1 MALEE
6 KFNQNKED
14 LKQVQDVMLRTKT
27 DIAQQVSDLRAE
39 MSRQSTRNENLE
51 GNMDRTIA
59 DAKFWMEKYTKAY
72 KENDAKIGELQGEFN
87 GRIETIFFQLGRRV
101 TVDDMKKNFDKLNDM
116 LFIKFQQVESNKQA
130 LRDML
135 NYQKYFYP
143 LQMQAII
150 GENMMQLDSAMKD
163 QAYMQYQQKRYDTML
178 ADLQKNVENA
188 KGENDK
194 EMQAHLDLLDKKDL
208 KTTGWQTTPLE
219 NVDHDFVSPLLDNYL
234 KDLDKRIG
242 AQAKQDTTFAQKL
255 RKTVTLFDSE
265 DLINL
270 QYQKVA
276 SLKELAD
283 QKEH

>member
-143 LQMQAII
+143 LQM
-150 GENMMQLDSAMKD
+150 
-163 QAYMQYQQKRYDTML
+163 
-178 ADLQKNVENA
+178 
-188 KGENDK
+188 
-194 EMQAHLDLLDKKDL
+194 
-208 KTTGWQTTPLE
+208 
-219 NVDHDFVSPLLDNYL
+219 
-234 KDLDKRIG
+234 
-242 AQAKQDTTFAQKL
+242 
-255 RKTVTLFDSE
+255 
-265 DLINL
+265 
-270 QYQKVA
+270 
-276 SLKELAD
+276 
-283 QKEH
+283 